1 MLKVLIEHVKIRL
14 LERVDDNMKYEYNG
28 NLLEGERINEVAN
41 DIITKYP
48 QIKISQ
54 AREIAMLEGSI
65 STDYNVDMAF
75 NRLYNIMLVT
85 SEDTNIV
92 KRVFLDLLSLLSNN
106 RDNKRIDYYYDVTVE
121 ISRFLKEEREFPFL
135 EEFEEFI

>member
-1 MLKVLIEHVKIRL
+1 
-14 LERVDDNMKYEYNG
+14 MKYEYNG

-41 DIITKYP
+41 DIVNKYP
-48 QIKISQ
+48 EININQ

-85 SEDTNIV
+85 SENTNIV
-92 KRVFLDLLSLLSNN
+92 KRVYLDLVSLLSNN
-106 RDNKRIDYYYDVTVE
+106 RDDERIDYYYNVTVE
-121 ISRFLKEEREFPFL
+121 ISRFLREEREFPFL
-135 EEFEEFI
+135 DEFEELV

>member
-1 MLKVLIEHVKIRL
+1 
-14 LERVDDNMKYEYNG
+14 MKYEYNG